1 MIKGMEHLCYEER
14 LRELGIFSLNK
25 SRLWGDLVNHPDCS
39 HLWNEIQKGIR
50 DAL

>member
-25 SRLWGDLVNHPDCS
+25 SRLWGDLVNPI
-39 HLWNEIQKGIR
+39 LGF
-50 DAL
+50 